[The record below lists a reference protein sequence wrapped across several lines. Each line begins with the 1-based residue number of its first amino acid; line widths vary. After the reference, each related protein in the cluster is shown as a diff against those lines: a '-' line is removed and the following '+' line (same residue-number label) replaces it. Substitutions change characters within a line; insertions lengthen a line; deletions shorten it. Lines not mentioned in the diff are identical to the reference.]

1 MCLSPDPVTGMIGQ
15 LVIPLS
21 AKICLPVK
29 GGGEAPK
36 NLSGRLLAATWWLFG
51 FIIIASYT
59 ANLAA
64 FLTLNR
70 QENILGSLD
79 DLGKQFKIQYSA
91 VKGSSNAKY
100 FERMAYIEN
109 RFYE

>member
-1 MCLSPDPVTGMIGQ
+1 MTSMTPQ
-15 LVIPLS
+15 
-21 AKICLPVK
+21 

-36 NLSGRLLAATWWLFG
+36 NLSGRLIAATWWLFG

-64 FLTLNR
+64 FLTLSSEEFIN
-70 QENILGSLD
+70 SLD
-79 DLGKQFKIQYSA
+79 DLGKQFKVQYATLNDSI
-91 VKGSSNAKY
+91 GSNY
-100 FERMAYIEN
+100 FERMSYIEN

>member
-1 MCLSPDPVTGMIGQ
+1 MTSMTPQ
-15 LVIPLS
+15 
-21 AKICLPVK
+21 

-36 NLSGRLLAATWWLFG
+36 NLSGRLIAATWWLFG

-64 FLTLNR
+64 FLTLSSEEFIN
-70 QENILGSLD
+70 SLD
-79 DLGKQFKIQYSA
+79 DLGKQFKVQYAPLNDS
-91 VKGSSNAKY
+91 VGSNY
-100 FERMAYIEN
+100 FERMSYIEN